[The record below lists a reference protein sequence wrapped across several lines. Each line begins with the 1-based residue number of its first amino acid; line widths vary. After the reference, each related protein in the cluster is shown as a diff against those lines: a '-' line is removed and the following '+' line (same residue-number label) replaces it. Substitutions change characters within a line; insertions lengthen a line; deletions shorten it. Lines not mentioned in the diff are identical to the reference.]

1 MLAYFNQFNYPLT
14 KEEIVFFLDQKIN
27 SADLSGTLKNLKDWR
42 IIFQAGK
49 FYSLQDE
56 PALYERRLKGN
67 MRALPLLEKANKISK
82 FLFKFPFVEGIFIS
96 GSLSKNFASEDA
108 DIDFF
113 IITKENRLW
122 IARTFMHIFKKLT
135 FLFGKE
141 HLFCMNY
148 YIDKE
153 ALQIEEQ
160 NEFTATEIFTLV
172 PASGNNTVVEFYRAN
187 DWTSIYYPNYPL
199 KKIEPTNKP
208 GDSFIKKI
216 VESLF
221 QNRLGNWLDDYLMKL
236 TSNRWKEKENKNQT
250 NKSGRRIG
258 LRADKHFCKPNPEF
272 FQRKLLNRYFTELN
286 DITKKLEKINE
297 AEKSAFLN

>member
-1 MLAYFNQFNYPLT
+1 M
-14 KEEIVFFLDQKIN
+14 
-27 SADLSGTLKNLKDWR
+27 
-42 IIFQAGK
+42 
-49 FYSLQDE
+49 
-56 PALYERRLKGN
+56 KGN
-67 MRALPLLEKANKISK
+67 MRALPLLQKAFNISK
-82 FLFKFPFVEGIFIS
+82 FLFKFPFVEAVFIS
-96 GSLSKNFASEDA
+96 GSLSKNFASEGA

-122 IARTFMHIFKKLT
+122 IARTFMHAFKKIT

-153 ALQIEEQ
+153 VLQIEEQ

-172 PASGNNTVVEFYRAN
+172 PACGNDTVAEFYQTN
-187 DWTSIYYPNYPL
+187 DWASFYYPNYPL

-208 GDSFIKKI
+208 SNGYIKKI
-216 VESLF
+216 AESLF
-221 QNRLGNWLDDYLMKL
+221 QNGFGNWLDNYLMKL
-236 TSNRWKEKENKNQT
+236 TSKRWKQKENRNQI
-250 NKSGRRIG
+250 NKSGRRMG

-272 FQRKLLNRYFTELN
+272 FQRKLLNKYFTQLN
-286 DITKKLEKINE
+286 DLTKKLEKINE